1 MRRYRFQ
8 SGRIEKHFPRK
19 WQKDGECGRSRGIW
33 LRFPIRHRTP
43 CKAGTD
49 RSHKSAICSE
59 LRSTATWSDAT
70 TRYKSLQKVFE
81 DKNTQKVAKGE
92 LTKRRKKS
100 SSLYLIGGVGWR
112 AGATKKG
119 EKSRYVQMAGCK
131 TDQQERWQEGAQL
144 PEKALTRKMEKA

>member
-1 MRRYRFQ
+1 MCCYGFQ

-49 RSHKSAICSE
+49 RSRKSAICSE

-92 LTKRRKKS
+92 QTKRKKN
-100 SSLYLIGGVGWR
+100 LYLIGGVGGQD
-112 AGATKKG
+112 GATKK
-119 EKSRYVQMAGCK
+119 AGIK
-131 TDQQERWQEGAQL
+131 PL
-144 PEKALTRKMEKA
+144 PENALTRKMEKA